1 MATNKKPRKKYKPK
15 FPQGKIVLPS
25 LIRYSAADDF
35 KLKIVPHQ
43 ELERFREGTAD
54 ESAWHTLTMR
64 LDWGLFMAID
74 HFKDEGAKHAIH
86 EALEA
91 VLSIKER
98 KSKMAK
104 WGSTGQEFHAI
115 GLALNLID
123 EMQDNTTRREQH
135 DSLKAMLRLNDALLK
150 EGKTGLVNV

>member
-1 MATNKKPRKKYKPK
+1 MPANKKPRKKYKPK

-74 HFKDEGAKHAIH
+74 HFEDDVAKTAIREGL
-86 EALEA
+86 EAL
-91 VLSIKER
+91 LSIKDR
-98 KSKMAK
+98 NAKLAK
-104 WGSTGQEFHAI
+104 WGASGSEFKAI

-135 DSLKAMLRLNDALLK
+135 DSLEAMLRLNDALLK